1 VLTNHTH
8 RRLRRRR
15 AGFTLLE
22 LILVMAILVLLSSL
36 AVVGVMQVQRNA
48 QGDAAQTQISTLKQQ
63 CKMFKLNVGRYPASL
78 NDLVTLPSGLN
89 PQQWRGPYLDEG
101 RLPVDPWGN
110 PFNYSADEMND
121 IVNITSNGPDGQM
134 GTADDIGVVPVR

>member
-1 VLTNHTH
+1 MMKHS
-8 RRLRRRR
+8 RRGLRRRR

-36 AVVGVMQVQRNA
+36 AVVGVMQVQRNS
-48 QGDAAQTQISTLKQQ
+48 QRDAALTQIATLKQQ
-63 CKMFKLNVGRYPASL
+63 CRMFKLNVGRYPASL
-78 NDLVTLPSGLN
+78 NDLVTVPSGMT
-89 PQQWRGPYLDEG
+89 PQQWRGPYLQDG
-101 RLPVDPWGN
+101 RVPLDPWGF

-134 GTADDIGVVPVR
+134 GSADDVDPNAGR